1 MVDLA
6 CAGSVNTINNPR
18 KMKRLVTTILLI
30 SICFVGFSQ
39 HISRT
44 LSFRLESLSG
54 QPIQQKYI
62 YLEQNDSIVAR
73 AMTYFD
79 GVAHLVFC
87 CDSISDNYNLIVRQ
101 SQECVSKVSLSYF
114 GNNDSQIALPKMKI
128 TLENDAFREI
138 GENGVV
144 SRPGKEYDGKFVFG
158 NIPDGIQ
165 NYFPFETLLYAVT
178 GYYQEIDSSYYEAFY
193 NMVGHYPSKFEI
205 DSIVNISRNQE
216 ANLMQRWFS
225 YNLSM
230 LQEPILHENQIN
242 KVFRFSWFVNN
253 GYHRQYEPYSVRI
266 ELDNQGNKT
275 ACFSYRL
282 WDECE
287 HNPLFCV
294 FSDLDDVIF
303 NTFLNIIQ
311 KMEFW
316 ESPSLIEKDGSFD
329 KGSTNIFE
337 ANIDG
342 QYHVIFRGEG
352 EDEGMEELREFLWG
366 LTGLGENK
374 IVHRRQRIE

>member
-1 MVDLA
+1 
-6 CAGSVNTINNPR
+6 
-18 KMKRLVTTILLI
+18 MKRIVTTTLLVFV
-30 SICFVGFSQ
+30 CFVGFSQ
-39 HISRT
+39 HINRA
-44 LSFRLESLSG
+44 LSFRLESFSG

-62 YLEQNDSIVAR
+62 YLAQDDSIVAK
-73 AMTYFD
+73 AMTCFD

-87 CDSISDNYNLIVRQ
+87 CDSIRANYTVIVRQ
-101 SQECVSKVSLSYF
+101 SQECVSKVRLGCF
-114 GNNDSQIALPKMKI
+114 GNNDSQIALPEMKI

-138 GENGVV
+138 GEKGIVNQ
-144 SRPGKEYDGKFVFG
+144 SGKEYDGKFVFG

-165 NYFPFETLLYAVT
+165 NYFPFETLSYAVS
-178 GYYQEIDSSYYEAFY
+178 GYFQEIDSSYYEAFY
-193 NMVGHYPSKFEI
+193 SMVGHYPSEFEI
-205 DSIVNISRNQE
+205 DSIVGISRNQE
-216 ANLMQRWFS
+216 ASLMQRWFS

-230 LQEPILHENQIN
+230 LQEPVLYENQITR
-242 KVFRFSWFVNN
+242 VFRFSWFVNN

-266 ELDNQGNKT
+266 EVDNQGNRT

-294 FSDLDDVIF
+294 ITDLDDVMF
-303 NTFLNIIQ
+303 NTFLDKIQ

-316 ESPSLIEKDGSFD
+316 ESPSLMEKDGSFD
-329 KGSTNIFE
+329 KGSTSILE
-337 ANIDG
+337 ANIEG
-342 QYHVIFRGEG
+342 KYHVIFRGEG

-374 IVHRRQRIE
+374 IVHKRQRIE